1 MQARG
6 YVVYTDGLVILSTN
20 WKKKKAYDPIT
31 EPNGLRG
38 DYPLTDAEMRLK

>member
-1 MQARG
+1 LQARG
-6 YVVYTDGLVILSTN
+6 NVVYTDGLVILSTN
-20 WKKKKAYDPIT
+20 WKKKAYDPIT